1 MSKPSDVEQATVQTL
16 CQLLERGAGTDPRR
30 VVLQHG
36 RRTLTLAELDVFSNR
51 IARGLLEQ
59 GAPAGAPMALLLE
72 NPLQFVCCLFGIW
85 KAGGVAM
92 PLPARVKPNALQGLL
107 TRTQPAFLFTH
118 AAYMPP
124 VLECMFRTP
133 IRKVYVL
140 PSGGSTESWEAMW
153 PADSSAPHAA
163 PASSSPAL
171 RLVREQGEERLAHA
185 ELLARV
191 RRAEDGECAASEGGE
206 AACGFQGCPLQVVS
220 ALARALV
227 TGRRVR
233 VAARRSAAGDQ
244 FEREYRLQKRP
255 RWAFQRFNP
264 ELTGW
269 GEVVL
274 S

>member
-30 VVLQHG
+30 VVLQNG

-85 KAGGVAM
+85 KAGGAAV
-92 PLPARVKPNALQGLL
+92 PLSARVKPNELLSLL

-118 AAYMPP
+118 AAYMSP

-153 PADSSAPHAA
+153 PADAGAPHTA
-163 PASSSPAL
+163 PDSLAPAL
-171 RLVREQGEERLAHA
+171 RLVQGRGEERVTHA
-185 ELLARV
+185 EVLARV
-191 RRAEDGECAASEGGE
+191 RRAEDGGCAVSEGSE
-206 AACGFQGCPLQVVS
+206 AACGFPDCPLQAVS

-264 ELTGW
+264 ELTAW
-269 GEVVL
+269 DEVVL